1 MRSSNFTEIAIS
13 EAITAWTSLRD
24 VYLNHKRCL
33 QPARGIFAIIQWSTL
48 HMLNKQVIDL
58 QFFNRKSISRNTA
71 HRQYL
76 NLQAMLTS
84 ENLKG

>member
-1 MRSSNFTEIAIS
+1 
-13 EAITAWTSLRD
+13 
-24 VYLNHKRCL
+24 
-33 QPARGIFAIIQWSTL
+33 
-48 HMLNKQVIDL
+48 MLNKQVIDL